1 MRQKIRDWLYKR
13 FLPKVTYDEYKREV
27 ESLRKAYEAVK
38 ARNRELEA
46 YIDGVHDC
54 LRARP
59 KVEIK
64 NEVNKQ

>member
-1 MRQKIRDWLYKR
+1 MIRKIRDWLYKK
-13 FLPKVTYDEYKREV
+13 FLPKVTYDEYMREL
-27 ESLRKAYEAVK
+27 EQLRKAYDNVK

-64 NEVNKQ
+64 NEVNK

>member
-1 MRQKIRDWLYKR
+1 MIRKIRDWLYKK
-13 FLPKVTYDEYKREV
+13 FLPKVTYDEYMREL
-27 ESLRKAYEAVK
+27 EQLRKAYDHVK

-64 NEVNKQ
+64 NEVNK

>member
-1 MRQKIRDWLYKR
+1 MRQKLRDWLYGR
-13 FLPKVTYDEYKREV
+13 FLPKVTIDEYMREL
-27 ESLRKAYEAVK
+27 EELRKAYNAVK

-46 YIDGVHDC
+46 YIDGVHAC

-64 NEVNKQ
+64 NEVNK

>member
-1 MRQKIRDWLYKR
+1 MRQKIREWLYKR
-13 FLPKVTYDEYKREV
+13 FLPKVTMDEYMRELA
-27 ESLRKAYEAVK
+27 ELRKAYAAVK